1 MHVSVFG
8 VVTCSVLLVAWGV
21 LRLYSRR
28 SARRTSARRPDW
40 RELARRYP
48 DLDSE
53 LDRFWYR
60 R

>member
-8 VVTCSVLLVAWGV
+8 VVICSVLLLAWGV
-21 LRLYSRR
+21 LRLHSRR
-28 SARRTSARRPDW
+28 SARRRSARWTDW
-40 RELARRYP
+40 RELVRRYP
-48 DLDSE
+48 DLDRE